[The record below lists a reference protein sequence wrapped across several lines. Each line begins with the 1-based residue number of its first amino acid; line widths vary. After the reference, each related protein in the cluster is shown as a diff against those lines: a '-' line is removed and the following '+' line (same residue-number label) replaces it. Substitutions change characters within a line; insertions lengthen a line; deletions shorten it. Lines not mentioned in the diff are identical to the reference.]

1 MTERSRLALRFVL
14 LLVSLVAGLAVSEV
28 LLRVFVPRYEEAASG
43 RYRED
48 LFRLKTRVANQA
60 TTREHPD
67 TGRRHPVLYNGLAM
81 RQHREIAPRK
91 TEGEERVGIF
101 GDSFTENLGLD
112 SPYSYT
118 EVLDY
123 LLNLHPG
130 RRFTVLNFGIV
141 GYGTDQS
148 YVYYRSSPYA
158 RDLDAVVYQFCV
170 NDIRNLYE
178 NQLFELDDGGKLVQK
193 PVPPR
198 PLWMSVASRL
208 YLTYL
213 FLELRERLRSEPE
226 PFPEEDADAGPD
238 LAPLGEKAVRRELRL
253 AQRERSHDENAERIQ
268 SEWLK
273 GVPSES
279 ALYYESL
286 LSEIV
291 REWRQEV
298 ESGGGRFY
306 VLLVPRPE
314 EHSAEARI
322 FPDVPLVDLWKELQI
337 YGDLRPFFFQ
347 KDGHWNEL
355 GNLFAALHLYERLA
369 PALGLEPLARE
380 MLEEALYVYYRA
392 FPDWTPTRGVRETS
406 VDPAE
411 LARIRERY
419 AGLVRQREISALR

>member
-1 MTERSRLALRFVL
+1 MKERSGLALRVVL
-14 LLVSLVAGLAVSEV
+14 LLVSIGVGLAVSEL
-28 LLRVFVPRYEEAASG
+28 LLRVFVPRYQEAASG

-48 LFRLKTRVANQA
+48 LFRIKTRIPHHA

-67 TGRRHPVLYNGLAM
+67 TGKRHPVIYNGLAM
-81 RQHREIAPRK
+81 RQHREIAAHK
-91 TEGEERVGIF
+91 AAGEQRIGVF

-130 RRFTVLNFGIV
+130 RRFTVLDFGIV

-148 YVYYRSSPYA
+148 YLYYRSSPYA

-178 NQLFELDDGGKLVQK
+178 NQLFELDPAGKLVQK

-198 PLWMSVASRL
+198 PLWMALASRL

-213 FLELRERLRSEPE
+213 FLELRERFRSEPE
-226 PFPEEDADAGPD
+226 PLSGDEDADSAV
-238 LAPLGEKAVRRELRL
+238 APLGEKEARRQLRL
-253 AQRERSHDENAERIQ
+253 AARERAHDETAERIQ
-268 SEWLK
+268 SEVQK
-273 GVPSES
+273 DTPSEG
-279 ALYYESL
+279 APYYESL
-286 LSEIV
+286 LSAMV
-291 REWRQEV
+291 REWRREV
-298 ESGGGRFY
+298 ESDGGSFY
-306 VLLVPRPE
+306 VLLIPRAEEERAEERDFPEVP
-314 EHSAEARI
+314 HI
-322 FPDVPLVDLWKELQI
+322 DLWKELQG
-337 YGDLRPFFFQ
+337 YGDPRQFFFQ

-355 GNLFAALHLYERLA
+355 GNLFAAVHLYERLA
-369 PALGLEPLARE
+369 PALGLEPLPRE
-380 MLEEALYVYYRA
+380 KLEEALYVYYRA
-392 FPDWTPTRGVRETS
+392 FPEWTPTKGVRETS

-419 AGLVRQREISALR
+419 AGLAPQGDTSALR